1 MDFIIY
7 SIGDSQWLFEIIN
20 AIAMIFQSDTM
31 GSLIRLG
38 LLLGFIAALF
48 QGLMAGGKAI
58 EVQHLLIGIII
69 FNGFFIPKK
78 DVLIEDVYTGAVVQV
93 DNVPLGVAFTGALF
107 SQIGY
112 KITQLFETAYNPLD
126 PLGAAPRLQGQSYL
140 ESLKV
145 LNGVR
150 RDGANNLVWN
160 AMNQS
165 AGGGF
170 VDFHR
175 SWLNYIRDCSLGKV
189 SFKEITP
196 EQIQNQPFLSAL
208 QFNSNSTFEL
218 HLDSS
223 SALPSVAQCNTGF
236 STLNDATETALE
248 SESVRKAMNS
258 ILRINASNSTGDSIE
273 KIESAIDMVY
283 DADTSA
289 KTYMQLA
296 ILEPIM
302 LDATA
307 GKYNSLLDTS
317 AAMMINESIQKRN
330 TQWAAEQTLFQSIVR
345 PMIAFFEGFVFA
357 IAPIMAFVFTLGK
370 SGITLGMKYFALLI
384 WIQLW
389 YPLLSVT
396 NLFITIAA
404 RREIQEFKTTD
415 NFNWDS
421 FYAMT
426 SAADIA
432 SSWIATGGMLAAS
445 IPVIAFMLIYG
456 SSTTA
461 TAIANRMKGDH
472 INESTQSP
480 SISSSTPILD
490 KRPSFSADSISGIAA
505 TGSQQ
510 ADRTLSTAN
519 ESSAAIQSLSS
530 QQTQSA
536 TNLQKAVNRALSNSS
551 SVTANAQLASEI
563 GRMQASNGSWGSAAL
578 DQEIESIR
586 STYSDNKDLANQ
598 IVGQTILS
606 AVAKGGFSSSGKSK
620 KGEKSQQAGN
630 SDDEQNSNNISV
642 SRGPLSAQV
651 GIAGN
656 VSDIETSTNK
666 ISTGSDSTN
675 QRNVQ
680 LSDED
685 RANVTKQLAYSLK
698 QTRSDTKS
706 TSEQF
711 SDIAQAADSLSV
723 SSQNLEQFQQT
734 ASDLQKTGFS
744 QQISLIAASNAIL
757 NDADGSSL
765 NTLNK
770 GFNAQTNSDPD
781 LRGRYNDHLGFAT
794 SPSQNLFAGDHQ
806 KADVWAKLMALSD
819 TSNPSQSRLI
829 LDSIAS
835 TGISPT
841 PSTNESARRNE
852 AVSQNFKED
861 NSESISAINDAH
873 SKIPA
878 ESSRITDSVDRA
890 NSSSPQ
896 EMYSRA
902 PSAIEKDYSE
912 ANSALKTKAQ
922 SNSSSINGDAYQ
934 DLKQKLNSRTNQD
947 DHLEPSIGVY
957 AQSFVDNSYETSGAF
972 FNEHASA
979 ISSISEKISDD
990 NSAIIRSSKDL
1001 SSLSDKQI
1009 EDLNN
1014 AYFETLRTQ
1023 NPEQNNWSEQFKDSM
1038 NGYWKNLRT
1047 GGQADIPEGMSP
1059 AAFNDFV
1066 EKASAVDFA
1075 VSANDHKDRLN
1086 QINTASHS
1094 ALIEEAIDKEIPT
1107 PELQAVYAESAK
1119 STLLN
1124 GDPKQILSS
1133 SMGAIQSL
1141 YNTGSQESEA
1151 LQVAKAEYKLTH
1163 APSEDQIS
1171 VVNNG
1176 ENQFSAYYKN
1186 DDGTASDRLAY
1197 TYESRDGNIV
1207 NVTLADKSEEQF
1219 TNGQLRDVED
1229 KARLG
1234 DLASHT
1240 NYSYAQAETHFVKS
1254 K

>member
-48 QGLMAGGKAI
+48 QGLMAGGKTI

-126 PLGAAPRLQGQSYL
+126 PLGSTPKLQGQSYL

-165 AGGGF
+165 AGGDF

-236 STLNDATETALE
+236 STLNDATESALE
-248 SESVRKAMNS
+248 SEAVRKAMNS

-490 KRPSFSADSISGIAA
+490 KRPSFTADSISGIAA

-536 TNLQKAVNRALSNSS
+536 NSFQKALNRTLTNSA
-551 SVTANAQLASEI
+551 SVTSNAQLASEI
-563 GRMQASNGSWGSAAL
+563 GQMQASNGSTGVAAL
-578 DQEIESIR
+578 DQEIQSIR

-606 AVAKGGFSSSGKSK
+606 AVARGGFSKSGKTK
-620 KGEKSQQAGN
+620 KNDQKQDATSPNTED
-630 SDDEQNSNNISV
+630 SDSNNIDI
-642 SRGPLSAQV
+642 SRGPLSAGL
-651 GIAGN
+651 GIQGN
-656 VSDIETSTNK
+656 ITDTETSSHK
-666 ISTGSDSTN
+666 ISSGSDSSD
-675 QRNVQ
+675 QHNVQ
-680 LSDED
+680 LSKED
-685 RANVTKQLAYSLK
+685 RANLTKQISSALKNSRTISNSSSDQYSEL
-698 QTRSDTKS
+698 
-706 TSEQF
+706 
-711 SDIAQAADSLSV
+711 AQAADNHSV
-723 SSQNLEQFQQT
+723 SSQRLEQFQNT
-734 ASDLQKTGFS
+734 ASELQKTGFS
-744 QQISLIAASNAIL
+744 QQISLIAASNSIV
-757 NDADGSSL
+757 NDADKSSL
-765 NTLNK
+765 ATLNN
-770 GFNAQTNSDPD
+770 GFNAQTISDPQ
-781 LRGRYNDHLGFAT
+781 LRSRYNEHLGYAK
-794 SPSQNLFAGDHQ
+794 SQNLFAGDEQ
-806 KADVWAKLMALSD
+806 KADVWAKLMSLSD
-819 TSNPSQSRLI
+819 TNDTTQSRVI
-829 LDSIAS
+829 LESLAS
-835 TGISPT
+835 TGISSTPT
-841 PSTNESARRNE
+841 NHDSARRNDSIVNDFNTE
-852 AVSQNFKED
+852 NSGVIRGVTNADSRIQTEGTRIKTDVSKNI
-861 NSESISAINDAH
+861 SESPDQIYNQSSDDISKNYSDG
-873 SKIPA
+873 K
-878 ESSRITDSVDRA
+878 ESLEHISH
-890 NSSSPQ
+890 
-896 EMYSRA
+896 
-902 PSAIEKDYSE
+902 
-912 ANSALKTKAQ
+912 
-922 SNSSSINGDAYQ
+922 SNSSSINKSAY
-934 DLKQKLNSRTNQD
+934 DDIKQKLNSRTNQG

-957 AQSFVDNSYETSGAF
+957 AQAFGDNSYETSEAF
-972 FNEHASA
+972 LKKHGST
-979 ISSISEKISDD
+979 ISSIADTISDE
-990 NSAIIRSSKDL
+990 NASIIRSSKDL
-1001 SSLSDKQI
+1001 SNLTDKQI
-1009 EDLNN
+1009 EDTNN
-1014 AYFETLRTQ
+1014 AYFETLHAQ

-1038 NGYWKNLRT
+1038 NGYWKSIKT
-1047 GGQADIPEGMSP
+1047 GGEAEIPDGMSP
-1059 AAFNDFV
+1059 AAFNDFI
-1066 EKASAVDFA
+1066 EKATAVDFA
-1075 VSANDHKDRLN
+1075 VAAQDHQTRMN
-1086 QINTASHS
+1086 EINTSTHK
-1094 ALIEEAIDKEIPT
+1094 ALHEEAKDKGIPT
-1107 PELQAVYAESAK
+1107 PELQSVYAESAK
-1119 STLLN
+1119 STLLT

-1133 SMGAIQSL
+1133 SLGAIQSL
-1141 YNTGSQESEA
+1141 YNTGSPDSEP
-1151 LQVAKAEYKLTH
+1151 LQLAKAQYKLTH
-1163 APSEDQIS
+1163 APSEDQLAK
-1171 VVNNG
+1171 VDNG
-1176 ENQFSAYYKN
+1176 DNQYSAYYKN

-1197 TYESRDGNIV
+1197 TYETRDGNIV

-1219 TNGQLRDVED
+1219 TNDQLRDVAD

-1240 NYSYAQAETHFVKS
+1240 NYSYPQAEIYFTKS